1 MVKELTGLGELLK
14 EARKKKGYSL
24 DDLQSITKIQKRY
37 LSGIENEDYKMM
49 PGSFYVR
56 AFIKQYAEAVDLDPN
71 EVLHLFKEEKNEE
84 EVVPEEQPILTRQKI
99 RTNNELRELLPKLI
113 FAVFVI
119 ALIVIIYFFVVNS
132 NSMKGNQVVNGEKDE
147 PGIVVEQKDPP
158 KTTPVPEKE
167 PEEEVEEEPEPEP
180 EVVAPQIEVVSSAG
194 ETTTFA
200 VSHPEQLQL
209 KIITTGDSWIGV
221 RDESGTEIKPGGADV
236 MKNGESLELDVTDK
250 QSLRIRVGRTNATEI
265 YINDQKIEYTTPNI
279 TQNIILQ
286 LSK

>member
-147 PGIVVEQKDPP
+147 PGIVVEQKYPP
-158 KTTPVPEKE
+158 KTTPVPEEE

-180 EVVAPQIEVVSSAG
+180 EVVAPQIEVVSSAR

>member
-71 EVLHLFKEEKNEE
+71 EVLHLFKEEKSEE

-158 KTTPVPEKE
+158 KTTPVPEEE

-180 EVVAPQIEVVSSAG
+180 EVVAPQIEVVSTAG
-194 ETTTFA
+194 ETTTFT

-250 QSLRIRVGRTNATEI
+250 QSIRIRVGRTNATEI